1 MDLQALLA
9 QAGMGGGRGRRPA
22 GNPEMPQPDTGE
34 QIYISSLA
42 LLKMLKHARSGIPFE
57 VMGLMVGE
65 IHDDYTITVVDVFSM
80 PQKGTTISVESVDP
94 VF

>member
-1 MDLQALLA
+1 MDLQRLLQA
-9 QAGMGGGRGRRPA
+9 QMGGGGGRQRPQP
-22 GNPEMPQPDTGE
+22 GVEMPLADTGE
-34 QIYISSLA
+34 QVYISSLA

>member
-1 MDLQALLA
+1 MDLQRLLA
-9 QAGMGGGRGRRPA
+9 QAQMQGANRGRQ
-22 GNPEMPQPDTGE
+22 GGMEMPQPDTGE